1 MFGPD
6 IVRALAPDYDLRITD
21 VTDRPEMRDEAQVMR
36 YETKVPRP
44 AHRRLPS
51 VCGRAPST
59 DCLLSLRCQNTTTT
73 AAAPDEVDVAAGMQ
87 GDHEWWSVDIADS
100 EAVAAAT
107 AGTDLTIVLA
117 VVHTHRK
124 TGFDVNAR
132 GVFNACKA
140 AAEAGHARLVNTG
153 PWTVIA
159 GHARTFHHQL
169 TEGLPVQT
177 GTDLYSFSKGVGHEI
192 SRVFSA
198 NSGLHVLCTLH
209 GSFPDPTD
217 GRGEHGTAKLNTAG
231 EWEHGSGLPQPFCAT
246 FRDSAQAVRLCAEV
260 PLARLSSRLIVFYIC
275 NAFPDGVFSNAEA
288 RHVLGWAPQDTLEL
302 CYTRDAAAKL

>member
-1 MFGPD
+1 VD
-6 IVRALAPDYDLRITD
+6 HTD
-21 VTDRPEMRDEAQVMR
+21 VTERPEMRDEAQVMC

-59 DCLLSLRCQNTTTT
+59 DCLLALRCQNTTTT

-153 PWTVIA
+153 
-159 GHARTFHHQL
+159 HARTFHHQL
-169 TEGLPVQT
+169 TAAAEA
-177 GTDLYSFSKGVGHEI
+177 GH
-192 SRVFSA
+192 R
-198 NSGLHVLCTLH
+198 
-209 GSFPDPTD
+209 
-217 GRGEHGTAKLNTAG
+217 GRGPSSPGTRGRST
-231 EWEHGSGLPQPFCAT
+231 T
-246 FRDSAQAVRLCAEV
+246 
-260 PLARLSSRLIVFYIC
+260 SSRPPRKACPPRPGQTSTPSAKASATRSRGCSVRTPGSTC
-275 NAFPDGVFSNAEA
+275 CA
-288 RHVLGWAPQDTLEL
+288 RCT
-302 CYTRDAAAKL
+302 AAS